1 MPSLV
6 ISDAHLILVAHVR
19 LRECGVGK
27 VSTQDEKWNF
37 HMTAKDSSVFNTLL
51 QPEAGHRE

>member
-1 MPSLV
+1 MPCLV
-6 ISDAHLILVAHVR
+6 ISDVHLILAAHVR
-19 LRECGVGK
+19 LRECEVGK

-37 HMTAKDSSVFNTLL
+37 HMTAKDSSVFTTML